1 MSLIA
6 ADDAGAG
13 SGPNNCGDTAAARTL
28 DPGHSATNRTNYMFL
43 ISPTVS
49 RGGSCRGVVQPAEQY
64 LVIMRGG
71 LDFFVQHVLI

>member
-1 MSLIA
+1 MTR
-6 ADDAGAG
+6 AG
-13 SGPNNCGDTAAARTL
+13 SGPNNSGDTAAARTL

-43 ISPTVS
+43 IPPTVS

-71 LDFFVQHVLI
+71 LDFLSSMF